1 MRPAEIRGAFFF
13 VRVVIAT
20 DGPDHCLWR
29 GAHDLNCLTLQR
41 GMDHRRESLQ
51 PKQTSRG
58 FDAGSGWG
66 RRRPLLWRLP
76 LVAFLVAGLVCLKY
90 LDGRLTG
97 DYKRS
102 AGDLAIQADALIET
116 AVANHA
122 ASLHALDQM
131 IAAATSPEER
141 RSRLSAFGRTL
152 LEARPEVLRVM
163 RLDEAGNVR
172 EVLPE
177 RNTKDDDVASEN
189 HLLVAETR
197 SALTRAR
204 ETLAPAVTGV
214 IVLRHDTLGFVIYD
228 PVIVRGRPSG
238 YVGASI
244 AYAPLLRTMLTPRLQ
259 GRFGYRIAD
268 SAGRVLA
275 VSSRY
280 PDRVS
285 AFATQR
291 VTLPG
296 GTHWQLDV
304 PIGVF
309 QPRAARVVMWI
320 VGLVSLFVV
329 TLLVLRE
336 DARAERIA
344 MHSFNLELLSR
355 DLLDANVRLEERAQ
369 QVNEANMAK
378 SRFLTNVSHELRTPL
393 NAIVG
398 YNSLAL
404 SGLYG
409 AATPELRGAHER
421 IRTAADHLL
430 RVLNDVLDLSKIEV
444 GRMEVDVRDVA
455 LEPLLERV
463 VSIIEPVAEAKSV
476 RLDLVVARDLPSLE
490 TDARHVRQ
498 ILMNLL
504 TNAIK
509 FTERGS
515 VTIVAKHG
523 EGARS
528 NMVCIAIEDTGIGI
542 ARSDLGRI
550 FDEFEQVRPG
560 GRGDSIARG
569 TGLGLAV
576 SRKLA
581 RLLGGEVDVTSQ
593 VGAGSRF
600 TLWLPLK
607 SIAPRPTTPPGGSGV
622 DETVRGEAAGTERR
636 VDERGEDASA
646 ESAHGRENRGVETT
660 RRP

>member
-1 MRPAEIRGAFFF
+1 MA
-13 VRVVIAT
+13 
-20 DGPDHCLWR
+20 
-29 GAHDLNCLTLQR
+29 
-41 GMDHRRESLQ
+41 HRRETPQ
-51 PKQTSRG
+51 PNHTSRG
-58 FDAGSGWG
+58 LESGSGG
-66 RRRPLLWRLP
+66 VRRRPLLWRLP
-76 LVAFLVAGLVCLKY
+76 LLAFLFAGVVCLKY
-90 LDGRLTG
+90 LDGRLSS
-97 DYKRS
+97 DYSRS

-116 AVANHA
+116 AIANQA
-122 ASLHALDQM
+122 ASLHTLEQM
-131 IAAATSPEER
+131 IAVAPSPAER
-141 RSRLSAFGRTL
+141 RARLSAFAKAL
-152 LEARPEVLRVM
+152 LASRPEMLRVM
-163 RLDEAGNVR
+163 RLDDAGNVR
-172 EVLPE
+172 EALPGQSA
-177 RNTKDDDVASEN
+177 NDGDLASEN
-189 HLLVAETR
+189 HFLVAETR
-197 SALTRAR
+197 SALDRSR

-214 IVLRHDTLGFVIYD
+214 LVLRHDTLGFVIYD
-228 PVIVRGRPSG
+228 PIIVHGQAAG
-238 YVGASI
+238 YVGVSI
-244 AYAPLLRTMLTPRLQ
+244 AYAPLLRALLTPRVQ
-259 GRFGYRIAD
+259 GRFGYRITD

-275 VSSRY
+275 VSPRY

-285 AFATQR
+285 EFATQQ
-291 VTLPG
+291 VMLPG

-329 TLLVLRE
+329 ALLVLRE

-369 QVNEANMAK
+369 QVNEANKAK
-378 SRFLTNVSHELRTPL
+378 SRFLANVSHELRTPL

-398 YNSLAL
+398 YNALAL

-409 AATPELRGAHER
+409 DVTPELRGAHDR
-421 IRTAADHLL
+421 IRTAAEHLL

-444 GRMEVDVRDVA
+444 GRMEVDAREVT
-455 LEPLLERV
+455 LEPLLEGV
-463 VSIIEPVAEAKSV
+463 VSIVEPVAEAKDV
-476 RLDLVVARDLPSLE
+476 RLDLVVARGLPSLV
-490 TDARHVRQ
+490 TDGRHVRQ

-515 VTIVAKHG
+515 VTIVATRG
-523 EGARS
+523 EGAKS
-528 NMVCIAIEDTGIGI
+528 EIVSIAIEDTGIGI

-560 GRGDSIARG
+560 GRGDSIVRG

-581 RLLGGEVDVTSQ
+581 RLLGGDVDVTSR
-593 VGAGSRF
+593 VGTGSRF

-607 SIAPRPTTPPGGSGV
+607 SVSRRVTTPPEGIDVGSATPVEANATESQADESRDGGSA
-622 DETVRGEAAGTERR
+622 EAAHR
-636 VDERGEDASA
+636 V
-646 ESAHGRENRGVETT
+646 ENPGVETI

>member
-1 MRPAEIRGAFFF
+1 
-13 VRVVIAT
+13 
-20 DGPDHCLWR
+20 
-29 GAHDLNCLTLQR
+29 
-41 GMDHRRESLQ
+41 MDHRRETPQ
-51 PKQTSRG
+51 PNHTSRG
-58 FDAGSGWG
+58 LDAGVGAA

-76 LVAFLVAGLVCLKY
+76 LLAFLLAGVVCLKY
-90 LDGRLTG
+90 LDGRLSG

-102 AGDLAIQADALIET
+102 AGDLAVQADALIET
-116 AVANHA
+116 AIANQA
-122 ASLHALDQM
+122 ASLHALEQM
-131 IAAATSPEER
+131 IAAAPSQAQR
-141 RSRLSAFGRTL
+141 RARLSEFGRTL
-152 LEARPEVLRVM
+152 LASQPEMLRVM
-163 RLDEAGNVR
+163 RLDDAGNVR
-172 EVLPE
+172 EALPAQTD
-177 RNTKDDDVASEN
+177 NDTDLASEN
-189 HLLVAETR
+189 HFLVAETR

-204 ETLAPAVTGV
+204 ETLAPTVTGV
-214 IVLRHDTLGFVIYD
+214 LVLRRDTLGFVIYD
-228 PVIVRGRPSG
+228 PVIVHGRAAG
-238 YVGASI
+238 YVGVSI
-244 AYAPLLRTMLTPRLQ
+244 AYAPLLRPLLTPRVQ
-259 GRFGYRIAD
+259 GRFGYRVTD

-275 VSSRY
+275 VSPRY
-280 PDRVS
+280 PARVS
-285 AFATQR
+285 EFATQR

-296 GTHWQLDV
+296 GMHWQLDV

-320 VGLVSLFVV
+320 VGLVSLFMVA
-329 TLLVLRE
+329 LLVLRE

-378 SRFLTNVSHELRTPL
+378 SRFLANVSHELRTPL

-398 YNSLAL
+398 YNALAL

-409 AATPELRGAHER
+409 EVTPELRTAHDR

-444 GRMEVDVRDVA
+444 GRMEVDVRELA
-455 LEPLLERV
+455 LEPLLEGV
-463 VSIIEPVAEAKSV
+463 VSIVEPVAEAKNV
-476 RLDLVVARDLPSLE
+476 RLDLVVARNLPPLV
-490 TDARHVRQ
+490 TDPRHVRQ

-515 VTIVAKHG
+515 VTIVATRG
-523 EGARS
+523 EGARAE
-528 NMVCIAIEDTGIGI
+528 MVSIAIEDTGIGI
-542 ARSDLGRI
+542 ARSDFGRI
-550 FDEFEQVRPG
+550 FEEFEQVRPG
-560 GRGDSIARG
+560 GRGDSIVRG

-581 RLLGGEVDVTSQ
+581 RLLGGDVDVTSR
-593 VGAGSRF
+593 VGIGSRF

-607 SIAPRPTTPPGGSGV
+607 SISRRLTTPPEGIELGPATRGDADAMDRQADDTHEGGSA
-622 DETVRGEAAGTERR
+622 DEAHEGEKA
-636 VDERGEDASA
+636 
-646 ESAHGRENRGVETT
+646 GVETT

>member
-1 MRPAEIRGAFFF
+1 
-13 VRVVIAT
+13 
-20 DGPDHCLWR
+20 
-29 GAHDLNCLTLQR
+29 
-41 GMDHRRESLQ
+41 MDHRREPSQ
-51 PKQTSRG
+51 RKETPRASK
-58 FDAGSGWG
+58 AEPGSG

-90 LDGRLTG
+90 LDGRLSS
-97 DYKRS
+97 DYRKS
-102 AGDLAIQADALIET
+102 ASDLAVQADALIET
-116 AVANHA
+116 AVVNHA
-122 ASLHALDQM
+122 SSLHALDQL
-131 IAAATSPEER
+131 ISEATSTAER
-141 RSRLSAFGRTL
+141 RARFSAYGTTL
-152 LEARPEVLRVM
+152 LASHPELLRIM
-163 RLDEAGNVR
+163 RLDDRGNVR
-172 EVLPE
+172 EVLPA
-177 RNTKDDDVASEN
+177 RSPNTDDAGDLVSEN
-189 HLLVAETR
+189 HFLVAETR
-197 SALTRAR
+197 NALAHAR
-204 ETLAPAVTGV
+204 ETGAPATTGV

-228 PVIVRGRPSG
+228 PLMDGGRLTG

-244 AYAPLLRTMLTPRLQ
+244 AYAPLLRNLLTPRLQ

-268 SAGRVLA
+268 NVGRVLA
-275 VSSRY
+275 VSPRY
-280 PDRVS
+280 PDRVGD
-285 AFATQR
+285 FAAQR
-291 VTLPG
+291 VTMPG
-296 GTHWQLDV
+296 GTHWRLDV

-309 QPRAARVVMWI
+309 EPRAARVVMWVI
-320 VGLVSLFVV
+320 GLVSLFVV

-369 QVNEANMAK
+369 QVNEANRAK
-378 SRFLTNVSHELRTPL
+378 SRFLANVSHELRTPL

-409 AATPELRGAHER
+409 EVKPELRSAHDR

-430 RVLNDVLDLSKIEV
+430 RVVNDVLDLSKIEV
-444 GRMEVDVRDVA
+444 ARMEVDVREVA
-455 LEPLLERV
+455 LEPLLEAV
-463 VSIIEPVAEAKSV
+463 VSIVEPVAEAKGV
-476 RLDLVVARDLPSLE
+476 RLDLVLARDLPVLQ

-498 ILMNLL
+498 VLMNLL

-515 VTIVAKHG
+515 VTIVPKHDPA
-523 EGARS
+523 ARP
-528 NMVCIAIEDTGIGI
+528 NMVSIAIEDTGIGI
-542 ARSDLGRI
+542 APSDLRRI

-581 RLLGGEVDVTSQ
+581 RLLGGEVEVNSQ
-593 VGAGSRF
+593 VGTGSRF
-600 TLWLPLK
+600 TLWLPIK
-607 SIAPRPTTPPGGSGV
+607 SRAHRVTTPSDTMPAGDAVDSG
-622 DETVRGEAAGTERR
+622 AGTDGRERAT
-636 VDERGEDASA
+636 EDAGNTASEGEKA
-646 ESAHGRENRGVETT
+646 GVESA

>member
-1 MRPAEIRGAFFF
+1 
-13 VRVVIAT
+13 
-20 DGPDHCLWR
+20 
-29 GAHDLNCLTLQR
+29 
-41 GMDHRRESLQ
+41 MDHRRETFQ
-51 PKQTSRG
+51 PNEKSRAAM
-58 FDAGSGWG
+58 AGPGSG

-90 LDGRLTG
+90 LDGRLSS
-97 DYKRS
+97 DYRKS
-102 AGDLAIQADALIET
+102 AGDLAVQADALIEA
-116 AVANHA
+116 AVTNHA
-122 ASLHALDQM
+122 SSLHALDQL
-131 IAAATSPEER
+131 IAEA
-141 RSRLSAFGRTL
+141 RSTAEQHARLSVYGATL
-152 LEARPEVLRVM
+152 LASHPELLRIM
-163 RLDEAGNVR
+163 RLDDRGNVR
-172 EVLPE
+172 EVLPA
-177 RNTKDDDVASEN
+177 RASDTNDGDDLAGEN

-197 SALTRAR
+197 NALARAR
-204 ETLAPAVTGV
+204 ETGAPAVTGV

-228 PVIVRGRPSG
+228 PLIERGRLTG

-244 AYAPLLRTMLTPRLQ
+244 AYAPLLRELLTPRLQ

-268 SAGRVLA
+268 SAGRLLA
-275 VSSRY
+275 VSPRY
-280 PDRVS
+280 PEKVGE
-285 AFATQR
+285 FAPQR

-309 QPRAARVVMWI
+309 EPRAARVVMWI
-320 VGLVSLFVV
+320 IGLVSLFVV

-369 QVNEANMAK
+369 QVNEANRAK
-378 SRFLTNVSHELRTPL
+378 SRFLANVSHELRTPL

-409 AATPELRGAHER
+409 EVTPELRSAHGR

-430 RVLNDVLDLSKIEV
+430 RMVNDVLDLSKIEV

-455 LEPLLERV
+455 LEPLLEAV
-463 VSIIEPVAEAKSV
+463 VSIVEPVAEAKGV
-476 RLDLVVARDLPSLE
+476 RLDLVVARDLPVLH

-515 VTIVAKHG
+515 VTIVATQGSAERH
-523 EGARS
+523 
-528 NMVCIAIEDTGIGI
+528 NMASIAIEDTGIGI
-542 ARSDLGRI
+542 SASDLPRI

-576 SRKLA
+576 SRKLS
-581 RLLGGEVDVTSQ
+581 RLLGGEVEVNSQ
-593 VGAGSRF
+593 IGSGSRF

-607 SIAPRPTTPPGGSGV
+607 SRAHRVTTPSAAMPAADGA
-622 DETVRGEAAGTERR
+622 REAASDAKPDGGERD
-636 VDERGEDASA
+636 VAGAERAKNGVPEGQNA
-646 ESAHGRENRGVETT
+646 GVESD